1 MSLSRPAKVML
12 LVFLAILM
20 FGDNGVTQSAIVDT
34 LRLVP
39 VAPDSVYILRD
50 GGTLVI
56 GWYPADD
63 SISAGVGSKFFT
75 NWYSNDPEIAKV
87 SVFGAYRGYIDRT
100 VRFEKFTVRRDTI
113 GYSPKIL
120 MTVETWDLKDT
131 YRRILDIGTDSY
143 NPGDTIDIVL
153 IGEQTKDTLDLGISA
168 AFEEGVVDTSLLG
181 GPAFFEVDLQDFEGF
196 HIWRGLS
203 PYPSDMV
210 NLIEISKEDAFK
222 GVDWDSIYF
231 EEWPKFDA
239 QGREYYEW
247 VDESVFSGFTYYY
260 VITCFDRGYFKGQ
273 FEHNKWDNYIC
284 EDANLEQHYGPPDEP
299 LDCQDVIDP
308 VTMTVDAGRDI
319 KQVFAVPNPYRT
331 GTSEQT
337 LPFYHNFPDRTIKFF
352 NVPKEADFKVYT
364 VAGDLVWEAHYSN
377 PDGTDGVLS
386 WDTRN
391 THGEEIGSGVYIF
404 RCEGENGEY
413 VYGRI
418 IVIR

>member
-1 MSLSRPAKVML
+1 
-12 LVFLAILM
+12 
-20 FGDNGVTQSAIVDT
+20 
-34 LRLVP
+34 
-39 VAPDSVYILRD
+39 
-50 GGTLVI
+50 
-56 GWYPADD
+56 
-63 SISAGVGSKFFT
+63 
-75 NWYSNDPEIAKV
+75 
-87 SVFGAYRGYIDRT
+87 
-100 VRFEKFTVRRDTI
+100 
-113 GYSPKIL
+113 
-120 MTVETWDLKDT
+120 MTVETRDLKDT
-131 YRRILDIGTDSY
+131 YRRVLDIGTDSY